1 MVNRAATMIPK
12 RTLFAL
18 WLSAALLA
26 MSTGC
31 ASSGSVQTLEWWNEN
46 PPIPEVD
53 ISVSPDGVVPL
64 PLEAHGSLRRVFD
77 LYTKLVAPSGRP
89 IHILGQRGVDRAHL
103 VRAREL
109 MRFFLTDVPGSR
121 FGSDKAEIAN
131 EMADRWATLVIFKTQ
146 EDSYREQTGELPLI
160 PLFYQDL
167 YVNQSTLEGT
177 EVYRDNQSRD
187 ETLESV
193 FHLVH
198 GAGIRFAAPE
208 YHVEIRAAAHA
219 AVRDGLWSTNL
230 DWILDGSTSHQY
242 VTNVLEVY
250 YGIWAHDPHGTGRS
264 FGGNYGFIDREGL
277 RDGDPLGIQMLE
289 MFLPASLDFDC
300 ELPME
305 FDGSFSMAATEGA
318 DYTQKSRYLRRV
330 KLRGSR
336 AVTLRGNELDN
347 LLAGNAGD
355 NQIEGGG
362 GHDAVTFR
370 GAQAEYEVVVG
381 DDGVEVTDSIAGR
394 DGRDLLT
401 GVECLHFSDRTL
413 ALEGSCEHGF
423 ERVLDAPVGDGEPD
437 REWGRFEFDME
448 AHTNSIV
455 DELLACFD
463 TNFDGTLSVTEPPKD
478 IRALSALSD
487 VDRDGVASRAEL
499 VRALEAVF
507 AGEVQLTLNPDVE
520 VDRFFDRFDLDRNGR
535 VERGELPQA
544 MLSGFEETDANGDGA
559 ITREELLPSYQ
570 ERE

>member
-1 MVNRAATMIPK
+1 MQNRAAIRNPI
-12 RTLFAL
+12 RTLPAL
-18 WLSAALLA
+18 WLSVVLSA
-26 MSTGC
+26 MSVGC
-31 ASSGSVQTLEWWNEN
+31 ASSGSVKTLEWWNEN

-53 ISVSPDGVVPL
+53 ISVSEDGVVAL
-64 PLEAHGSLRRVFD
+64 PLEAHASLRRVFD
-77 LYTKLVAPSGRP
+77 QYTRLVAPSGRP

-103 VRAREL
+103 IRAREL

-121 FGSDKAEIAN
+121 FGSDKAAIAN

-146 EDSYREQTGELPLI
+146 EDSYREQNGELPLI

-167 YVNQSTLEGT
+167 YVNQSALEGT
-177 EVYRDNQSRD
+177 EVYRDNLSRD

-198 GAGIRFAAPE
+198 GAGIRYASPE
-208 YHVEIRAAAHA
+208 YHAEIAAASHA

-264 FGGNYGFIDREGL
+264 FGGNYGFIEREGL
-277 RDGDPLGIQMLE
+277 RAGDPLGVQMLE

-300 ELPME
+300 QLPME
-305 FDGSFSMAATEGA
+305 FDGTFSMAATEGA
-318 DYTQKSRYLRRV
+318 AYTQKSRYLRRV

-336 AVTLRGNELDN
+336 DVTLSGNELDN
-347 LLAGNAGD
+347 LLAGNAG
-355 NQIEGGG
+355 NNLIEGGD
-362 GHDAVTFR
+362 GHDAVMFR
-370 GAQAEYEVVVG
+370 SAQSEYEVVVG
-381 DDGVEVTDSIAGR
+381 DDGVAVTDLVAGR

-401 GVECLHFSDRTL
+401 SVECLHFSDQTVAL
-413 ALEGSCEHGF
+413 AGSCKHALEV
-423 ERVLDAPVGDGEPD
+423 VLDAVLGEGDPD

-448 AHTNSIV
+448 AHSNSIV
-455 DELLACFD
+455 DELVACFD
-463 TNFDGTLSVTEPPKD
+463 TNFDGILAVTEPPIE
-478 IRALSALSD
+478 IRAISALSD

-507 AGEVQLTLNPDVE
+507 AGEVQLTLNPDRE
-520 VDRFFDRFDLDRNGR
+520 VDRFFDRFDLDRDGR
-535 VERGELPQA
+535 VEREELPRA
-544 MLSGFEETDANGDGA
+544 MLNGFEETDANGDGA

-570 ERE
+570 ERD